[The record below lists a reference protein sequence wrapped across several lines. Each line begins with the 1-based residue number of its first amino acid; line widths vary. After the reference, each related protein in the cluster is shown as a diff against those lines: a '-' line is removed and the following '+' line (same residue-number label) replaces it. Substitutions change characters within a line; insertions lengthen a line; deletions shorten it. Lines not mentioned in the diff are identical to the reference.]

1 MNPDGQMDN
10 TAEPSGATPYRVP
23 YSSHSLPAGL
33 HVDLDQDWE
42 VQLWTRHFG
51 CSEAELRRAVKAVG
65 NSADEVRAFLRRHRN
80 N

>member
-1 MNPDGQMDN
+1 MNPDDQLDSN
-10 TAEPSGATPYRVP
+10 PEPNGATPYRAQ
-23 YSSHSLPAGL
+23 YGARALPAGL

-65 NSADEVRAFLRRHRN
+65 NLADEVRAHLRRQRAN
-80 N
+80 